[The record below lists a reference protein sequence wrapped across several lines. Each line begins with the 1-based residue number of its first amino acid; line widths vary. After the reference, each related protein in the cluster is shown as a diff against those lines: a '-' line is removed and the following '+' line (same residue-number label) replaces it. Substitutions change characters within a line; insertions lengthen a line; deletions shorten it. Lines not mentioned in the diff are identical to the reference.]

1 MDREIRSTMILHQ
14 YIGIFIATVPIILFR
29 IQFPIIEITTK
40 DRSATPRIKIEIEE
54 IRKDLLKD
62 INFNLKFSILRDR
75 KDLQEKIVVIS
86 IISKLNNLLCPLKI
100 YFKASLLMEIS
111 CSKFKWW
118 CQISITMDSGGI
130 ECLIILQTII
140 TISNTIK
147 WVQEGLSLFLIMI
160 HKRRNKKV

>member
-14 YIGIFIATVPIILFR
+14 YIGIFIATVPTILFQ

-40 DRSATPRIKIEIEE
+40 ERSAIPRIKIEIEE
-54 IRKDLLKD
+54 TRKDLLKD

-100 YFKASLLMEIS
+100 YFKAFLLMEIS
-111 CSKFKWW
+111 CSKVKWL
-118 CQISITMDSGGI
+118 CQISITMDSGEI
-130 ECLIILQTII
+130 ECLIMQTII

-147 WVQEGLSLFLIMI
+147 MVQEGLSLFSIMI
-160 HKRRNKKV
+160 HKRSNKKV